1 MQGAERERASQ
12 GAYSAGGNAGP
23 PLRFDDEFRSEL
35 TQLFAWRRDVR
46 RFRSDP
52 ISDEIVEQL
61 VATTAFAPSVGY
73 SQPSRFVRVD
83 APDRRAQVIAEYE
96 RCNLDAAQTYR
107 GEQQARYVAMKLAGL
122 REAPVH
128 LAVFLDRETPRGSG
142 LGRATMPETL
152 AYSTVLAIHTLW
164 LMARAMGIGVG
175 WVSIL
180 DPDNV
185 IRVLDVPGAWSF
197 VAYLCLGYPQEE
209 HLDRELVRAGW
220 ESDESE
226 ATRLHRR

>member
-1 MQGAERERASQ
+1 
-12 GAYSAGGNAGP
+12 
-23 PLRFDDEFRSEL
+23 LRFDDGFRDEL
-35 TQLFAWRRDVR
+35 AQLFAWRRDVR
-46 RFRSDP
+46 RFRAEP
-52 ISDEIVEQL
+52 VSDEIVEQL

-83 APDRRAQVIAEYE
+83 DLGRRAQIVAEYE
-96 RCNLDAAQTYR
+96 RSNAKAAEQYD
-107 GEQQARYVAMKLAGL
+107 GEQYDRYIGMKLAGL

-128 LAVFLDRETPRGSG
+128 LGVFVDTETPRGAG
-142 LGRATMPETL
+142 LGRQTMPETL

-180 DPDNV
+180 DPAEV
-185 IRVLDVPGAWSF
+185 TRILDVPAEWSF

-220 ESDESE
+220 ESGDSS

>member
-1 MQGAERERASQ
+1 
-12 GAYSAGGNAGP
+12 
-23 PLRFDDEFRSEL
+23 LRFDDAFRAEL
-35 TQLFAWRRDVR
+35 AQLFAWRRDVR

-52 ISDEIVEQL
+52 VSDDVVEQL
-61 VATTAFAPSVGY
+61 VATTAYAPSVGY

-83 APDRRAQVIAEYE
+83 DPERRAQIVAEYE
-96 RCNLDAAQTYR
+96 RSNAEAAQQYSA
-107 GEQQARYVAMKLAGL
+107 EQYERYVGLKLAGL
-122 REAPVH
+122 REAPIH
-128 LAVFLDRETPRGSG
+128 LAVFVDTETPRGAG
-142 LGRATMPETL
+142 LGRQTMPETL

-180 DPDNV
+180 DPAEV
-185 IRVLDVPGAWSF
+185 TRILDVPAEWTF

-220 ESDESE
+220 ESDDST

>member
-1 MQGAERERASQ
+1 MRGPERERASQ
-12 GAYSAGGNAGP
+12 GAYSAGGNAAP
-23 PLRFDDEFRSEL
+23 PLRFDDEFRTEL

-46 RFRSDP
+46 RFREDP
-52 ISDEIVEQL
+52 ISDDIVEHL
-61 VATTAFAPSVGY
+61 VATTSFAPSVGY

-83 APDRRAQVIAEYE
+83 DSERRARIIAEYE
-96 RCNLDAAQTYR
+96 RCNHEAAAEYA
-107 GEQQARYVAMKLAGL
+107 GEQQRRYAGMKLAGL

-128 LAVFLDRETPRGSG
+128 LAVFVDRETPRGSG
-142 LGRATMPETL
+142 LGRQTMPETL

-180 DPDNV
+180 DPNV
-185 IRVLDVPGAWSF
+185 VTKILDVPASWSF

-209 HLDRELVRAGW
+209 HLDRELVRAAW
-220 ESDESE
+220 ESDDSE

>member
-1 MQGAERERASQ
+1 M
-12 GAYSAGGNAGP
+12 
-23 PLRFDDEFRSEL
+23 RFDDEFRTEL

-46 RFRSDP
+46 RFRADP
-52 ISDEIVEQL
+52 IPDEIVERL
-61 VATTAFAPSVGY
+61 VATTSFAPSVGY

-83 APDRRAQVIAEYE
+83 DSGRRLNIIAEYE
-96 RCNLDAAQTYR
+96 RCNHQAAEEYS
-107 GEQQARYVAMKLAGL
+107 GEQQRLYAGMKLAGL

-128 LAVFLDRETPRGSG
+128 LAVFVDRDTPRGSG

-180 DPDNV
+180 DPDAV
-185 IRVLDVPGAWSF
+185 TQILDVPPSWSF

-220 ESDESE
+220 ETDDSE

>member
-1 MQGAERERASQ
+1 M
-12 GAYSAGGNAGP
+12 NAAP
-23 PLRFDDEFRSEL
+23 PLRFDDEFRTEL

-46 RFRSDP
+46 RFRADP
-52 ISDEIVEQL
+52 ISDDVVERL
-61 VATTAFAPSVGY
+61 VATTSFAPSVGY

-83 APDRRAQVIAEYE
+83 DPQRRLSVIAEYE
-96 RCNLDAAQTYR
+96 RCNQEAAEEYE
-107 GEQQARYVAMKLAGL
+107 GEQQRRYIGMKLAGL
-122 REAPVH
+122 REAPIH
-128 LAVFLDRETPRGSG
+128 LAVFVDTETPRGSG

-180 DPDNV
+180 DPDAV
-185 IRVLDVPGAWSF
+185 TQILDVPRSWSF

-220 ESDESE
+220 ESGDSE